1 MTSIDICVHCGCQ
14 CQIGTGR
21 FVNRVP
27 ADADFELLDS
37 NGNVIYEDGEY
48 RDGYSCADCQAEA
61 EADFDR
67 ISRELFEEM
76 TQ

>member
-1 MTSIDICVHCGCQ
+1 MTTIDICVHCGRQ

-37 NGNVIYEDGEY
+37 DGNVIYQDGEY

-61 EADFDR
+61 EQ
-67 ISRELFEEM
+67 LLEEM
-76 TQ
+76 TNE